1 MEVVQNEKLSL
12 KTKIGYGLGDL
23 YGGGAFIILGTY
35 YLHFLT
41 DVVKIAPVLAG
52 LIIMISKIWDAVT
65 DPLMGMISDRTRT
78 RFGRRRP
85 YFLLGIPL
93 IFISFWLLW
102 YPVGFAQE
110 WQRFAYMLFSYM
122 FFVTVITMVM
132 IPYNALAPE
141 LTLDYN
147 ERTSLTAFRMFFS
160 MLSSVICAILPL
172 EIIKRFDSPK
182 TGYTT
187 MATFFGAFFAIPFLF
202 TFLATKERKEFQQ
215 PVFKFTFKEFVEP
228 FKNKTFVFVLLMYLF
243 SFLTMDVIMSI
254 LIYYMTYYVKK
265 GNITNLA
272 LGVLLISEIIFI
284 PFWSFVAKK
293 YGKRVAF
300 LSSVMVWIVAMFYS
314 LTITPA
320 SPTAL
325 IYLFAAFTGIGT
337 GGVVVT
343 IYSIF
348 ADVPDVDELMS
359 GKRREGIYSGLFTFM
374 RKLSSAVGL
383 FLVSSII
390 SAAGYRPGQQQ
401 TETFL
406 LVLRLMFV
414 FLPVVLLTLALIFAL
429 KYPLTKDLHETL
441 KKILQLKRQNLELS
455 EEFRAQEESLKV
467 KLIG

>member
-1 MEVVQNEKLSL
+1 MQGERLSL

-23 YGGGAFIILGTY
+23 YGGGAFIIVGTY

-41 DVVKIAPVLAG
+41 DVVRITPVLAG
-52 LIIMISKIWDAVT
+52 LIIMISKIWDAIS
-65 DPLMGMISDRTRT
+65 DPLMGIISDRTRT

-85 YFLLGIPL
+85 YFLMGIPL

-110 WQRFAYMLFSYM
+110 WQRFAYMLFSYL

-160 MLSSVICAILPL
+160 MLSSVICAVLPL
-172 EIIKRFDSPK
+172 EIVKRFDSPK
-182 TGYTT
+182 AGY
-187 MATFFGAFFAIPFLF
+187 MAMGMFFGAFFAIPFLF
-202 TFLATKERKEFQQ
+202 TFLATRERKEFRQQ
-215 PVFKFTFKEFVEP
+215 VFKFSFREFLEP
-228 FKNKTFVFVLLMYLF
+228 FRNKTFVYILLMYLF
-243 SFLTMDVIMSI
+243 SFLTMDVIMSV
-254 LIYYMTYYVKK
+254 LIYYTTYYLGK

-272 LGVLLISEIIFI
+272 LGTLLIVEIAFI

-320 SPTAL
+320 SSTL
-325 IYLFAAFTGIGT
+325 VIYLFAAFSGIGT
-337 GGVVVT
+337 GGVVIT
-343 IYSIF
+343 IYSMF
-348 ADVPDVDELMS
+348 ADVPDVDELKS
-359 GKRREGIYSGLFTFM
+359 GQRREGIYSGLFTFM

-390 SAAGYRPGQQQ
+390 SAAGYRPGQEQS
-401 TETFL
+401 ETFL
-406 LVLRLMFV
+406 LVLRFV
-414 FLPVVLLTLALIFAL
+414 FAFLPVLLLTIALLFAL
-429 KYPLTKDLHETL
+429 KYPLTRQMHDTL
-441 KKILQLKRQNLELS
+441 KKILQIKRQNLQLDEELKR
-455 EEFRAQEESLKV
+455 EEEMLKV
-467 KLIG
+467 KLLGE